1 VADDAGGVARGRH
14 GRKRSQA
21 GARTLTTRRVWFVSA
36 GLVAGILAAAT
47 ASAGAGTSTT
57 GNLQSQASAIA
68 TELAQ
73 DNNQLNSLG
82 EQYLTAKSEYDAA
95 SAAARH
101 TSGVVVRIEH
111 LLGHDRNDVA
121 AAAIGA
127 YVTAGST
134 TDLGTYLLE
143 KPDEVAV
150 EQTYLNFA
158 SNKLSSA
165 IASYQGDET
174 RLRTSLAVET
184 HEAAV
189 AKEALARTTA
199 ARTSVVGTLQSEQ
212 RLYDSVQGQLARL
225 VAAQLAAQQA
235 AQQAA
240 AAKSQAAQGT
250 NGNQTGPPSLAG
262 TQGIGTSPIPNGSLS
277 QDFAELRNCEAS
289 GDYQTNTGNGYYGA
303 YQFALGTWLG
313 LGETGLPSDAS
324 PAVQDAAAYLLYQ
337 RDGWHPWP
345 ACSAILNL

>member
-1 VADDAGGVARGRH
+1 MPDDAGGVARGRH
-14 GRKRSQA
+14 GRKRA
-21 GARTLTTRRVWFVSA
+21 HDGARALTTRRVSFVCA
-36 GLVAGILAAAT
+36 GLVGILAATT
-47 ASAGAGTSTT
+47 APAGAGTSTT
-57 GNLQSQASAIA
+57 GSLQSQASAIA
-68 TELAQ
+68 AELAR

-101 TSGVVVRIEH
+101 TSRVVTRIEH

-127 YVTAGST
+127 YVSAGST
-134 TDLGTYLLE
+134 TSLGNFLLE

-158 SNKLSSA
+158 SDKLSSA

-174 RLRTSLAVET
+174 RLQISLAAET
-184 HEAAV
+184 HEASV

-199 ARTSVVGTLQSEQ
+199 ARTSVVGTLRREQ
-212 RLYDSVQGQLARL
+212 QLYDSVQGQLARL

-235 AQQAA
+235 A

-250 NGNQTGPPSLAG
+250 SGNQTGPPSLTG

-289 GDYQTNTGNGYYGA
+289 GDYQTNTGNGYFGA
-303 YQFALGTWLG
+303 YQFALATWLG
-313 LGETGLPSDAS
+313 LGETGLPSDAP

-345 ACSAILNL
+345 ACSALLNL